1 VPCWAAV
8 LVVVVVAVFVVRP
21 QVLSNP
27 FLTKKQIIPIF
38 DTGQFAFTDITL
50 RYGFSV
56 DCNSH
61 VSWLAQK

>member
-8 LVVVVVAVFVVRP
+8 LVVVVVAVFVVGP

-38 DTGQFAFTDITL
+38 DTGQFA
-50 RYGFSV
+50 
-56 DCNSH
+56 
-61 VSWLAQK
+61 